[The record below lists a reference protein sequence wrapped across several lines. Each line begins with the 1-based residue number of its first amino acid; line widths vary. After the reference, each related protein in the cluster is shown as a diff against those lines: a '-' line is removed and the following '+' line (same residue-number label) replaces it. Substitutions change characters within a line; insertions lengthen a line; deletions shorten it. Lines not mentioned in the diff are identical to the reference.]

1 MRACS
6 IGLAAAAML
15 SLGAVASPTSAAT
28 ILFSDTTAT
37 WSAPTGAS
45 VTYAGNGTDHAQA
58 SWGASLAKSS
68 YLFSAPAPVNVLIG
82 DAGDYGP
89 FTLGTF
95 THYNSKI
102 NGGSITAIKLSVS
115 TTLIIDG
122 VDQGARTFEYA
133 LDHWETPNNAPGH
146 NGLCANGMREHDEI
160 NLNGCADRV
169 RAKFLNQS
177 ELVKIG
183 GKLYALDISGLIHDG
198 NPLEEFWTKEKG
210 ASSAD
215 LRAQLRLVSAAVPEP
230 ANWAMMIVGF
240 GVAGS
245 VVRLGRRRH
254 ILQV

>member
-1 MRACS
+1 MKACS

-15 SLGAVASPTSAAT
+15 SLGAVASPSSAAT
-28 ILFSDTTAT
+28 ILFSDVTAT
-37 WSAPTGAS
+37 WSDPFGAA
-45 VTYAGNGTDHAQA
+45 VVYAGNGTGHAEA
-58 SWGASLAKSS
+58 GWGSSLAKSS
-68 YLFSAPAPVNVLIG
+68 YLFSAPAPVNVLVD
-82 DAGDYGP
+82 DADGYGP

-115 TTLIIDG
+115 TTLIVDG
-122 VDQGARTFEYA
+122 VDQGVRTFDY
-133 LDHWETPNNAPGH
+133 LFDHWETPNNAPGV
-146 NGLCANGMREHDEI
+146 NGVCANGLRERDEI

-169 RAKFLNQS
+169 RVKFLDQS

-183 GKLYALDISGLIHDG
+183 GKTYALDISGLVHDG
-198 NPLEEFWTKEKG
+198 SPIEEFWTKEKG

>member
-6 IGLAAAAML
+6 IGLAATAML
-15 SLGAVASPTSAAT
+15 SLGAVASPTYAAT
-28 ILFSDTTAT
+28 ILFNDIVAT
-37 WSAPTGAS
+37 WSSPFGAS
-45 VTYAGNGTDHAQA
+45 VTYAGNGTGHAEV

-68 YLFSAPAPVNVLIG
+68 YLFSAPAPVNVLVDG
-82 DAGDYGP
+82 ADSYGP

-122 VDQGARTFEYA
+122 VDHGARTFEYA
-133 LDHWETPNNAPGH
+133 LDHWETPNNAPGQ
-146 NGLCANGMREHDEI
+146 NGVCANGMREHDEI

-169 RAKFLNQS
+169 RAKFLNQT
-177 ELVKIG
+177 ELVEIG
-183 GKLYALDISGLIHDG
+183 GQHYALDISGLVHDG
-198 NPLEEFWTKEKG
+198 NPVEELWTKEKG
-210 ASSAD
+210 TSSTE

-230 ANWAMMIVGF
+230 ANWGMMIVGF

-245 VVRLGRRRH
+245 VVRLGRRRR